1 MQIVRGKELREREQ
15 LQSVA
20 SSTIDA
26 KRGIIYDCN
35 KKALAISADV
45 DTITVNPKLIIV
57 KQDENVDQEK
67 TNSLK
72 EKMAKEFSDLFQLD
86 YNETL
91 KKLNSDK
98 SIETIAEKVETDK
111 VKELQNWMKE
121 NSIYSGINIDE
132 DTKRYYPFNNLAS
145 NLIGFC
151 GSDNQGLDGIELE
164 YDDVLKGTNGKLTTA
179 ISASQKAIPDSNKE
193 YIAPENGSNLY
204 LTIDS
209 TIQSI
214 AEKYLKQA
222 VEENN
227 CKRGGNVIIENPE
240 TGEILAMATYP
251 DYNLNTPYEPNE
263 WIKEGF
269 DKLSGTEKT
278 NKLYSMWRNRAVLD
292 TYEPG
297 STFKTII
304 AATAL
309 ENGITTTDI
318 PGDFYCSGAQKVA
331 DATIHCAKE
340 SGHGSESLRQ
350 ALENSCNPALIQLGQ
365 RIGKDTL
372 YKYFK
377 LFGLF
382 DKTGIDLPSEGTST
396 FWDKEDV
403 GPVELATM
411 SFGQRITITPLQ
423 LISAISTISNEGE
436 YVKPRIV
443 TKIENPNEKSI
454 ENVEVETIRKVIS
467 TETSQKIKDMMLS
480 VVTEGTGKLAKVEG
494 YSIGGKSGTS
504 EPTEKNAAEGY
515 VASFVAIS
523 PIENTQVVVLV
534 ILYDPKGNSHQG
546 GQTAG
551 PVAAQILSEVLPYLG
566 IPSDTT
572 KTKTNEDDLPVVP
585 NLVDK
590 TVAEAKRVL
599 AASGFNVKISITTDE
614 NTTLVSDQT
623 PKAGIKL
630 EPGATIYLYTAEN
643 EVRVSTTVPNVKG
656 MSSGAATAALRS
668 ANLNIKVEGESGI
681 VVSQEPSYETEQE
694 VGTVV
699 NVTIKEQ
706 LKEGQ

>member
-1 MQIVRGKELREREQ
+1 MQIVKGKELREREQ
-15 LQSVA
+15 LQSIA

-45 DTITVNPKLIIV
+45 DTITVNPKLITV
-57 KQDENVDQEK
+57 KVDGNVDEEK
-67 TNSLK
+67 TKSLK
-72 EKMAKEFSDLFQLD
+72 EKIAKEFSDLFKLD

-91 KKLNSDK
+91 NKLNSEK
-98 SIETIAEKVETDK
+98 STETIAEKVETDK
-111 VKELQNWMKE
+111 VKELKNWMKE
-121 NSIYSGINIDE
+121 NSTYSGINIDE

-263 WIKEGF
+263 WIKDRF
-269 DKLSGTEKT
+269 DKLSQTEKT

-304 AATAL
+304 ASTAL

-318 PGDFYCSGAQKVA
+318 QGDFYCSGAQKVA
-331 DATIHCAKE
+331 DAVIHCAKE

-396 FWDKEDV
+396 FWDKKDV

-411 SFGQRITITPLQ
+411 SFGQRFSITPMQ
-423 LISAISTISNEGE
+423 LVKAVSAIANGGNLIT
-436 YVKPRIV
+436 PHIV
-443 TKIENPNEKSI
+443 KSI
-454 ENVEVETIRKVIS
+454 ENTDTGTITNIETKIERQVISKDTSDKMKSIMKDVVEVGG
-467 TETSQKIKDMMLS
+467 
-480 VVTEGTGKLAKVEG
+480 GTYAQVQG
-494 YSIGGKSGTS
+494 YTIGGKTGTS
-504 EPTEKNAAEGY
+504 EPDPNHKENGY
-515 VASFVAIS
+515 VSSFLAIA
-523 PIENTQVVVLV
+523 PVENTKLVVLLT
-534 ILYDPKGNSHQG
+534 LYAPQTKNYYG
-546 GQTAG
+546 GKIAA
-551 PVAAQILSEVLPYLG
+551 PVVSQILSEVLPYMN
-566 IPSDTT
+566 IPSNDIATAKEDLIST
-572 KTKTNEDDLPVVP
+572 PNVKNKTLSNAKEILEKAGLKYEYSGSADDIITEQMP
-585 NLVDK
+585 
-590 TVAEAKRVL
+590 
-599 AASGFNVKISITTDE
+599 ASGTQLKKGGIVMLYSEKNKERKEQEVPDLKGITYERAKNILASKKLNISSTGDGIVIAQ
-614 NTTLVSDQT
+614 N
-623 PKAGIKL
+623 PKAGSKV
-630 EPGATIYLYTAEN
+630 EEG
-643 EVRVSTTVPNVKG
+643 TVISVTLQE
-656 MSSGAATAALRS
+656 AAT
-668 ANLNIKVEGESGI
+668 K
-681 VVSQEPSYETEQE
+681 SQ
-694 VGTVV
+694 
-699 NVTIKEQ
+699 N
-706 LKEGQ
+706 